1 VPWHGHCGQQGP
13 LPHPPQQNLRLC
25 FFLKISAASFLRS
38 QMRRPAALLFA
49 LVAAAAALAPT
60 KPCLDT
66 LNAQP
71 FETVCHKTLANAS
84 GGLLTVRAYAGASAQ
99 AFSVTSAASG
109 AVTVY
114 QEALELTTFGV
125 LDYFTNRSSTLSAR
139 TVPLTLRPPTPA
151 HNEWVGQM
159 ALAPSKWPP
168 GSKPPPPP
176 YAPTRVAPLGDV
188 TLAALR
194 ATMQSSPQPSDFDAL
209 CARLRAA
216 VPKELPAWRVDEASP
231 VSPTHA
237 RYFSQEWEGPWLV
250 ECWVGVVAA

>member
-1 VPWHGHCGQQGP
+1 
-13 LPHPPQQNLRLC
+13 
-25 FFLKISAASFLRS
+25 
-38 QMRRPAALLFA
+38 MRPAALLFA
-49 LVAAAAALAPT
+49 LVAVPAAAALAPT
-60 KPCLDT
+60 KPPCLDT
-66 LNAQP
+66 LNALP

-99 AFSVTSAASG
+99 AFAASY
-109 AVTVY
+109 AAPATITVY
-114 QEALELTTFGV
+114 QEALMMTAFYV
-125 LDYFTNRSSTLSAR
+125 IDYFTNRSLTDAR
-139 TVPLTLRPPTPA
+139 TVPLTLRPPTPT

-237 RYFSQEWEGPWLV
+237 RYYSQEWEGPWLV